1 MTAYHSQPPRPS
13 WRDDEENTVHYTDER
28 RETFEEIVSVPDLS
42 DQPPFWGMNAITSVV
57 LEGEIIDEFEYDV
70 VNGHRDPASVT
81 GTYRYEDVVVNFWHN
96 NTLVLSYDLDD
107 LTESDVTWGRLIGA
121 EDVDRA
127 DPASQPFLNW
137 LVDNRELAGYLPLEI
152 R

>member
-1 MTAYHSQPPRPS
+1 MSTYHSQPPRPS

-28 RETFEEIVSVPDLS
+28 RESFEEIVSVPDLA

-81 GTYRYEDVVVNFWHN
+81 GAYRYEDVVVNFWHN
-96 NTLVLSYDLDD
+96 NTLVLSYELDD
-107 LTESDVTWGRLIGA
+107 LTESDVTWGRLIA
-121 EDVDRA
+121 DVEVERA
-127 DPASQPFLNW
+127 DPAYQPFLNW
-137 LVDNRELAGYLPLEI
+137 LAGNRELAGFLPMEI